1 MKRIAILVGSLLIV
15 GCKNQEPPATAMHP
29 VEPINASTALVFDP
43 PILRTGPALD
53 LDRNN
58 HGQAALVGFEEP
70 VTTFS
75 DVFTLNRE
83 ATDGSDRIVK
93 QAVTERIGVTHR

>member
-1 MKRIAILVGSLLIV
+1 MKAIAVMLGSLLIV
-15 GCKNQEPPATAMHP
+15 GCKTQDPPPTAMRP
-29 VEPINASTALVFDP
+29 VVPSNASTALVVDP

-53 LDRNN
+53 LDRDN
-58 HGQAALVGFEEP
+58 HGQAALIGFEEP
-70 VTTFS
+70 VTTYS
-75 DVFTLNRE
+75 DVFTLNRQ